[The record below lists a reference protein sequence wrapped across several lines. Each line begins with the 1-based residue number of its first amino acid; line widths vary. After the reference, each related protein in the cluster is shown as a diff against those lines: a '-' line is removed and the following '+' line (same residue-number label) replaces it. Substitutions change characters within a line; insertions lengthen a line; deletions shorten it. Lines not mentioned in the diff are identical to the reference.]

1 MKQPNQRSRLF
12 KALSGVSSH
21 LGEGMSKVSAELEA
35 RQQKR
40 LQRAVQRSREYNE
53 ALQRLEAARNRCADK
68 YWSIY
73 EEYEPDDRMAISDI
87 PRMQFPRIIPLVEAE
102 MYRIVALLDP
112 IFREADFDLETKDR
126 HIRGE
131 MNAIWDEAQGN
142 LQRKAFAGIRFPLGL
157 VWRGN
162 QLALEQQEWRER
174 GHSGRGYYGV
184 ISNRCY
190 GSSRVELAP

>member
-1 MKQPNQRSRLF
+1 MKQPNQRNRF
-12 KALSGVSSH
+12 FNALSGVSSQ
-21 LGEGMSKVSAELEA
+21 LGEGMRKVSAELA
-35 RQQKR
+35 TRQQKR
-40 LQRAVQRSREYNE
+40 SQCAAQRSREYNE
-53 ALQRLEAARNRCADK
+53 ALRRLEEARKRFADK

-87 PRMQFPRIIPLVEAE
+87 PRMRFPRIIPLVEAE
-102 MYRIVALLDP
+102 MYR
-112 IFREADFDLETKDR
+112 
-126 HIRGE
+126 
-131 MNAIWDEAQGN
+131 NAIWDEAQGN